1 MYQMIVIDTSS
12 PYVNGETK
20 KPQGGRIFAFVL
32 MIILP
37 AIAADIV
44 KKFKGVIRGIE
55 KNNSE
60 YDMGKI

>member
-1 MYQMIVIDTSS
+1 MVRDVVF
-12 PYVNGETK
+12 PYVNEVNK
-20 KPQGGRIFAFVL
+20 MIVRGGILAFAL

-44 KKFKGVIRGIE
+44 KKFKGVIREIA

-60 YDMGKI
+60 HDMGNI

>member
-1 MYQMIVIDTSS
+1 MVRDVVF
-12 PYVNGETK
+12 PYVNEVNK
-20 KPQGGRIFAFVL
+20 MIVGGGILAFAL

-44 KKFKGVIRGIE
+44 KKFKGVIREIA

-60 YDMGKI
+60 HDMGNI

>member
-1 MYQMIVIDTSS
+1 MYHLMVRDVVF
-12 PYVNGETK
+12 PYVNEVNK
-20 KPQGGRIFAFVL
+20 MIVGGGILAFAL

-44 KKFKGVIRGIE
+44 KKFKGVIREIA

-60 YDMGKI
+60 HDMGNI

>member
-1 MYQMIVIDTSS
+1 
-12 PYVNGETK
+12 
-20 KPQGGRIFAFVL
+20 

-44 KKFKGVIRGIE
+44 KKFKGVIREIA

-60 YDMGKI
+60 HDTGNN

>member
-1 MYQMIVIDTSS
+1 MYHLMVRDVVF
-12 PYVNGETK
+12 PYVNEVNK
-20 KPQGGRIFAFVL
+20 MIVRGGILAFAL

-44 KKFKGVIRGIE
+44 KKFKGVIREIA

-60 YDMGKI
+60 HDMGNI